1 VVRRRAPALPRRGP
15 ATGGDAR
22 VSVEAGAAQ
31 GWWRYLGSHGEAVSV
46 EDFGASGDGQE
57 VLAAC
62 GVTVE
67 AVVAAALRS
76 LARATGAARTAHAEP
91 TVAARTD

>member
-1 VVRRRAPALPRRGP
+1 MIVPTGTLNHFARDVGVYDLQEAID
-15 ATGGDAR
+15 ATHA
-22 VSVEAGAAQ
+22 
-31 GWWRYLGSHGEAVSV
+31 GEAVSV

-62 GVTVE
+62 GITVE
-67 AVVAAALRS
+67 AVVAAALRA